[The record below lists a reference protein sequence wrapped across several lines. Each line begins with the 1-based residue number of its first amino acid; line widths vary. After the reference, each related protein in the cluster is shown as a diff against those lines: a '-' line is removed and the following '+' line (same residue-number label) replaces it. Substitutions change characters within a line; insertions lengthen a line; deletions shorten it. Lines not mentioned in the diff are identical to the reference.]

1 MSRTV
6 LTVLIAGVVIASG
19 CTSRRGVHQM
29 LRQNAQAPNGYP
41 KVLAVYMAWFGE
53 PNHINVGYSSHDP
66 SVLAKQID
74 EARNLNIS
82 AFVVDWYGDRDP
94 FVDQSFALLEEA
106 ASQKH
111 FHVALLYN
119 ETQDQEEEATDDAI
133 ESFNKAYKSYIGP
146 NAPYRDAYLQYNG
159 RPVLFIFPKGGHTNW
174 ATVRQALSSWQSPPL
189 LIYKDHSPAA
199 KFAGDLDGYYPW
211 VHPGRKGWA
220 SDGSEWGEQY
230 LENFY
235 KDMSAKFPQKVTVG
249 AAWPGFNDSRASWG
263 LDRHMNSRCGE
274 TFQDTLQLYH
284 RYYSPSHPL
293 PFLLVETWNDYEE
306 GTAIERSEHAT
317 CPATQ
322 NAGEPAP
329 SQSGGGH

>member
-6 LTVLIAGVVIASG
+6 LTVLIAGVVVASG
-19 CTSRRGVHQM
+19 CSSRQGVHQM
-29 LRQNAQAPNGYP
+29 LRQNAQASNGYP
-41 KVLAVYMAWFGE
+41 RVLAVYMGWFGK

-74 EARNLNIS
+74 EARNLDIS
-82 AFVVDWYGDRDP
+82 AFVADWYGDRDP
-94 FVDQSFALLEEA
+94 FVDQTFALLEEA

-119 ETQDQEEEATDDAI
+119 ETQDEEEEATDDAI
-133 ESFNKAYKSYIGP
+133 ESLNKAYKSYIGP
-146 NAPYRDAYLQYNG
+146 DAPYRDAYLQYNN
-159 RPVLFIFPKGGHTNW
+159 RPVIFIFPKGGHTNW
-174 ATVRQALSSWQSPPL
+174 ETVRQALSSWQAPPL
-189 LIYKDHSPAA
+189 LIYKDHPPA
-199 KFAGDLDGYYPW
+199 KFSSDLDGYYAW
-211 VHPGRKGWA
+211 VHPGHKGWA

-235 KDMSAKFPQKVTVG
+235 KEMSAKFSDKITVG
-249 AAWPGFNDSRASWG
+249 AAWPGFNDARASWG

-284 RYYSPSHPL
+284 RYYSSSNPL

-306 GTAIERSEHAT
+306 GTAIERAEHPDCA
-317 CPATQ
+317 ATQ
-322 NAGEPAP
+322 RAGESSP
-329 SQSGGGH
+329 SQTGGGH